1 MSENDPADIDD
12 LGWDRFVSDVWES
25 IYVGY
30 HSNSG
35 IRTIGRRWS
44 DLLQGGV
51 GCSQELADELVRIEI
66 MQRED
71 RGMLTGRDPLEV
83 LAAMDEV
90 LADMGL
96 DLAELNAI
104 RPAERS
110 RLVAEHARLR
120 KFLRDSTADLGDAD
134 VESG

>member
-1 MSENDPADIDD
+1 VYENDPADIDD
-12 LGWDRFVSDVWES
+12 LGWDRFVSDVWAS

-30 HSNSG
+30 HSNCG

-44 DLLQGGV
+44 DLLQGAL

-71 RGMLTGRDPLEV
+71 RGMLTGCDPLVV

-120 KFLRDSTADLGDAD
+120 RFLRDSAAGLEDAEA
-134 VESG
+134 ESG